1 MTGQAAETCG
11 YQLTDKGQRAL
22 AGMDNDWYPVDSQT
36 FPLPGGGTVI
46 GRDAYEAEMTRRVF
60 RRFDGEPAR

>member
-1 MTGQAAETCG
+1 MTAPAAETCG

-36 FPLPGGGTVI
+36 FPLPGGGTVTS
-46 GRDAYEAEMTRRVF
+46 AETPTKRK
-60 RRFDGEPAR
+60 